1 MKAGC
6 AVIVM
11 AKAPVPGYAKTRLIP
26 AIGAVRAAR
35 LADRLLHHAVG
46 VALQAL
52 LGPVDLCCA
61 PDAQHA
67 LLQPHRAQPGLV
79 LSDQGQ
85 GDLGE
90 RMSRAFDR
98 WWPLADR
105 VLMTGTDAPALD
117 ARVLQRAAQALD
129 DVDAVFVPA
138 LDGGYA
144 LVGLR
149 TAAPSLFRDVAWST
163 GQVMSTTR
171 AHLAAAGLRHAELD
185 TLADIDEPA
194 DLVHLP
200 PSWRV

>member
-1 MKAGC
+1 MKTHC

-26 AIGAVRAAR
+26 AIGAVRAAQ
-35 LADRLLHHAVG
+35 LADRLLHHAVD
-46 VALQAL
+46 VALQAY

-67 LLQPHRAQPGLV
+67 LLQAHRAQPGLV
-79 LSDQGQ
+79 LSDQGE

-105 VLMTGTDAPALD
+105 VLMTGTDAPALG
-117 ARVLQRAAQALD
+117 AQVLRCAAQALD

-138 LDGGYA
+138 FDGGYA

-149 TAAPSLFRDVAWST
+149 HAAPGLFRDVAWST
-163 GQVMSTTR
+163 ARVMSTTR
-171 AHLAAAGLRHAELD
+171 AHLAAAGMRHVELE

-194 DLVHLP
+194 DLAYLP
-200 PSWRV
+200 PSWLV